1 MIFENGE
8 IGVGLILAAIVLVG
22 MIYFIVRKPVKRTPT
37 ITIEEIKEVKEWQ
50 L

>member
-1 MIFENGE
+1 
-8 IGVGLILAAIVLVG
+8 
-22 MIYFIVRKPVKRTPT
+22 MIYFIVRRPVKQAPT